1 MSADSSTSPQNRLE
15 VTCVISLPSLTNT
28 QQFSLDDDFN
38 DGISRM
44 VIDVADQFNEVFP
57 KDYFQGE
64 GFKFSSLEFC
74 PSESYPLLSA
84 TFDVEI

>member
-1 MSADSSTSPQNRLE
+1 
-15 VTCVISLPSLTNT
+15 
-28 QQFSLDDDFN
+28 
-38 DGISRM
+38 M

-64 GFKFSSLEFC
+64 GFKFSSLEFY